1 MRAHLVGPTF
11 GKHRKDGTK
20 LFSGSDPE
28 HASLVYLFTRLV
40 HVGPCVAPTEQHHTV
55 VANVDEVDEEA
66 VKNLILYLLEEVR
79 FLLNELVHYLI
90 EKVERVWLEA
100 RRRNLF

>member
-1 MRAHLVGPTF
+1 MF
-11 GKHRKDGTK
+11 N
-20 LFSGSDPE
+20 GSDPE
-28 HASLVYLFTRLV
+28 HASLAYLFTRLV
-40 HVGPCVAPTEQHHTV
+40 HVGACVAPTEQHHAV

-79 FLLNELVHYLI
+79 FLLNELVHHLI